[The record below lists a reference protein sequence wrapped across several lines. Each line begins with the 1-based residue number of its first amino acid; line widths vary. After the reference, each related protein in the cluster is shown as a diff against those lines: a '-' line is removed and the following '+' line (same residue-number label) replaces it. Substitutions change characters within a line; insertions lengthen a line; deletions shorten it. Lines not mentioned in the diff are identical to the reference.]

1 MPRYFLHQL
10 RMLADRLRD
19 RHEDH
24 AGLLQLLLEGG
35 RDRDRIEHGID
46 RDAALAFGADHAGQH
61 FLLAQWNAEFFVG
74 PENLRIDLVERGQ
87 FLLLRRRVVIEVL
100 IVDLRIMDAR
110 PLRLLH
116 GQPAAIGLQPPLQHP
131 GRLVLLCGNE
141 ADGIFRQ
148 PARGLVGLDK
158 RLKSISIL
166 VDVDPPDAIDRLLD
180 GWHSFPPLAVSRTAV
195 DQLQSLT
202 LARRRHTLRTVQAL
216 FHRTL

>member
-1 MPRYFLHQL
+1 
-10 RMLADRLRD
+10 MLADRLGD

-46 RDAALAFGADHAGQH
+46 RDAPLAFGAHHAGQH
-61 FLLAQWNAEFFVG
+61 FLLAQGNAELFVG
-74 PENLRIDLVERGQ
+74 FQDFRIDLVERGQ

-100 IVDLRIMDAR
+100 VIDLRIVHAR
-110 PLRLLH
+110 PVRLRH

-131 GRLVLLCGNE
+131 GRFVLLCGNE
-141 ADGIFRQ
+141 ADGIFRE

-166 VDVDPPDAIDRLLD
+166 IDVDPADAIDRLLYGSHSILRSRFQGPRWINSKALRCFGD
-180 GWHSFPPLAVSRTAV
+180 GNHL
-195 DQLQSLT
+195 
-202 LARRRHTLRTVQAL
+202 LRTVQAV
-216 FHRTL
+216 FRRYP